1 MEDDKSLDLSLG
13 LQPCGG
19 GVDSAKGKG
28 TAPSDEADRDIKLI
42 NDFKNFLEG
51 GTVKHDPGLGSQRTG
66 PVKTEEN
73 FFNNL
78 SQTPADADSSKGGNN
93 SGFRAASESRSTE
106 VEGEKGAGVG
116 DKRKNFFGEVSQPK
130 KLESEA
136 HHSNL
141 QDKTRVS
148 HISITTEE
156 GSTADNEDVADS
168 EAVGSSSR
176 LAHYDDGTKKRSGS
190 AGPSEMHKEVHR
202 ISDSNTKSVEV
213 SGQRMFTISADKE
226 VKFRGI
232 SNVQSFP
239 TQTGS
244 MMNLSYS
251 VPEKDKNTA
260 GTSST
265 SNYQLPGSMHPM
277 AVSHN
282 ERAGSQPVIPANM
295 PLMFGYSTVQLPTL
309 DNDNFLAGASIQQ
322 QFHTSYGGKG
332 QIGSD
337 KHNDVMKIAQASTP
351 VISHKSES
359 PQFDARGGDNAR
371 GNGKQNISV
380 EGSISR
386 MEDDAKGN
394 KMILPSTPS
403 DQPRPDSIPSE
414 YPDIR
419 PGLAADIKFG
429 GSGSCPNLPW
439 VSTTGPGPNG
449 KTISGVTY
457 RFSPTQIKIV
467 CACHGSH
474 MSPEEFIRHASEGQT
489 HPDAGTSTSTV
500 PSSNPAASAQS

>member
-19 GVDSAKGKG
+19 GADSVKGKSI
-28 TAPSDEADRDIKLI
+28 ALVDEVDRDVKLI

-78 SQTPADADSSKGGNN
+78 SQAPADADSSKGPT
-93 SGFRAASESRSTE
+93 SSRFRAASESRSTE
-106 VEGEKGAGVG
+106 VEGEKGADVG
-116 DKRKNFFGEVSQPK
+116 EKRKNLFSEVSQPK
-130 KLESEA
+130 KLESDT
-136 HHSNL
+136 HHSDL

-148 HISITTEE
+148 HISITTDE

-176 LAHYDDGTKKRSGS
+176 LTHHDDGSKKLSGS
-190 AGPSEMHKEVHR
+190 AGPSEIHKEVHR
-202 ISDSNTKSVEV
+202 ISDSSTSNGEE
-213 SGQRMFTISADKE
+213 SGQKMFTISSEKE
-226 VKFRGI
+226 VKFVGM
-232 SNVQSFP
+232 SSVQSFP

-244 MMNLSYS
+244 MMNLCYS
-251 VPEKDKNTA
+251 IPGKENNTV
-260 GTSST
+260 GTSSA
-265 SNYQLPGSMHPM
+265 SNHQLSGMKHMM
-277 AVSHN
+277 AASN
-282 ERAGSQPVIPANM
+282 TERAGSQAALSANM
-295 PLMFGYSTVQLPTL
+295 PLMFGYPTVQLPTL
-309 DNDNFLAGASIQQ
+309 DKDNSPAVASIQQ
-322 QFHTSYGGKG
+322 QHLPSYGARSH
-332 QIGSD
+332 IGSD
-337 KHNDVMKIAQASTP
+337 KHNDIMKIAQASTP
-351 VISHKSES
+351 VISHKSPES
-359 PQFDARGGDNAR
+359 LHFDARGDNVK
-371 GNGKQNISV
+371 GNGKQSIPV
-380 EGSISR
+380 EGSVSR
-386 MEDDAKGN
+386 KEDDAKAN
-394 KMILPSTPS
+394 NIIFHSSPS

-419 PGLAADIKFG
+419 PGIAAEVKFG
-429 GSGSCPNLPW
+429 GSGSYPNLPW

-489 HPDAGTSTSTV
+489 HPDAGTSASTV
-500 PSSNPAASAQS
+500 PSSNPAASAKS